1 MARALSGK
9 VAKRTRKK
17 VFKLAKGYFGSKHR
31 LYKTAKEQVFKSL
44 AYSYR
49 DRRDRKRDFRKLWI
63 TRINAATNL
72 HGMSYSKFMYGLKL
86 AKVDVNRKMLS
97 ELAINDPKSF
107 DEILKMAVA
116 AVKSQP
122 LGPGKPKVVV
132 AQKAPKK
139 PVAPKVVAKPVKK
152 VAQPTSEKPVKSVV
166 AKVEK
171 SAPAATPK
179 VAKAPA
185 AK

>member
-107 DEILKMAVA
+107 DEILKLAAA
-116 AVKSQP
+116 AVKNQP
-122 LGPGKPKVVV
+122 LGPGKPKPVVV
-132 AQKAPKK
+132 QKAPKK
-139 PVAPKVVAKPVKK
+139 VAAPKVEAKPAKK
-152 VAQPTSEKPVKSVV
+152 VAAPKSDKPAKAV
-166 AKVEK
+166 A
-171 SAPAATPK
+171 PK

-185 AK
+185 DKKEA

>member
-72 HGMSYSKFMYGLKL
+72 QGLSYSKFMYGLKL

-107 DEILKMAVA
+107 DELLKLA
-116 AVKSQP
+116 AAAIKAQP
-122 LGPGKPKVVV
+122 LGPGKPKPVVV
-132 AQKAPKK
+132 QKAPRKPAAPKAVEKVVKK
-139 PVAPKVVAKPVKK
+139 PAAPKATKP
-152 VAQPTSEKPVKSVV
+152 
-166 AKVEK
+166 
-171 SAPAATPK
+171 ATPK
-179 VAKAPA
+179 VAKVA
-185 AK
+185 ADKKEV

>member
-49 DRRDRKRDFRKLWI
+49 DRRNRKRDFRKLWI
-63 TRINAATNL
+63 TRINAATNANGL
-72 HGMSYSKFMYGLKL
+72 SYSRFMYGLKL
-86 AKVDVNRKMLS
+86 ANINVNRKMLS
-97 ELAINDPKSF
+97 ELAINDPKAF
-107 DEILKMAVA
+107 DEIVKTA
-116 AVKSQP
+116 AEAYKKQP
-122 LGPGKPKVVV
+122 LGPGHKEATPAAKPAPVK
-132 AQKAPKK
+132 ANASKPAAPK
-139 PVAPKVVAKPVKK
+139 
-152 VAQPTSEKPVKSVV
+152 V

-171 SAPAATPK
+171 VSSPEVAKDKAPKKATPK
-179 VAKAPA
+179 PKKEEVKAA
-185 AK
+185 